1 MSRRQA
7 ECYPA
12 HHYSRVELTSNQFA
26 AETRGF
32 LMTFLV
38 QPTKP
43 PWPDP
48 AEAGSVET
56 WPMRRG
62 LNRDLSGIYG
72 ALRLRQVGDE

>member
-1 MSRRQA
+1 MSRRRA

-26 AETRGF
+26 AENRGF
-32 LMTFLV
+32 LMTLLV
-38 QPTKP
+38 QPMTP

-48 AEAGSVET
+48 IAAGSVEM

-62 LNRDLSGIYG
+62 LSRDLSGTHG
-72 ALRLRQVGDE
+72 APRLRQVSDE